1 MAWAV
6 RAVLLE
12 IYSFILRANNTQ
24 NNEDFQS
31 KIKNI

>member
-6 RAVLLE
+6 RAVLSE
-12 IYSFILRANNTQ
+12 IYSFILSFNNTQ

-31 KIKNI
+31 KIKNF